1 MRDRTDRPHDE
12 AMAEL
17 FHDDPAYA
25 ADVLCYLLAEGD
37 ELDLALLLP
46 QLEGAFDAVWALVP
60 DLAGRLREF
69 FSGSD
74 RLHWAPE
81 AVDGWYCVPVESGFD
96 VYHQEHGRRERFIQ
110 FSTEKEAMAFV
121 LKAAVARR

>member
-25 ADVLCYLLAEGD
+25 ADVLCYILAEGD

-74 RLHWAPE
+74 RLRWAPD
-81 AVDGWYCVPVESGFD
+81 AVDGWYCVPAANGFD
-96 VYHQEHGRRERFIQ
+96 VYHQERGQRERFIQ
-110 FSTEKEAMAFV
+110 FSTEKDAMMFV
-121 LKAAVARR
+121 LRAALI